1 MFQYIKTL
9 FGAFRYK
16 RKLTALK
23 KTKNYYTEKRERE
36 KREKRET
43 EKQRGD
49 EIEREAMKTQR
60 NKQKK
65 REAILGHEERR
76 DRLSVSLTKIGVH
89 STF

>member
-23 KTKNYYTEKRERE
+23 KQKITTRRNKRE
-36 KREKRET
+36 REKRET
-43 EKQRGD
+43 EKQRDD

-76 DRLSVSLTKIGVH
+76 DRLSVSLTKIRVH
-89 STF
+89 SPF